1 MEDPVGP
8 CTIRSTAIL
17 GWLLLV
23 GAVAR
28 SQAASIHFAPDG
40 DDARTLDQAKDPAT
54 PWKTLAKV
62 VGVALMP
69 GDSVLL
75 RRDGI
80 WREALRLSRSGNA
93 SAPIVVAPYGPGGQM
108 PRIMGSDEISG
119 VSVSGGWSARVV
131 GGPVARVFDERGVLA
146 VARFPDTGWLVASSV
161 EADTAVSAPG
171 LASTDWVG
179 ASIHL
184 RSAMWTLET
193 HKVARQ
199 QAGRLVPDTKAVYAY
214 PDSVRFFLSNHPS
227 AFRAGKDAWA
237 FTASDSTLRWTGSS
251 SKVEVSSRPYNV
263 DLGGSS
269 WVKVVGIR
277 MEHAAFS
284 AFRATGANVVVEACQ
299 MMHADQN
306 GVDMIGPSGQILS
319 NRIVGANRYG
329 VSAYGRNY
337 RVEGN
342 EVLLTAQKR
351 WLGPAAMGNGCCAGR
366 AINVGGD
373 SAVIRRNTVD
383 STGYIGI
390 GFLGID
396 TRVEE
401 NVVSHSC
408 MTTDDCAGIYTWTGT
423 FDKPG
428 SAGSVIRRNI
438 VRDAIGE
445 RTGWAHPWEAS
456 QGIYLDDASHDIRV
470 DSNVSV
476 GNSIGLFLH
485 NNRNIVARGN
495 ILYGNRAGQAR
506 LAHDKI
512 VMADMYGNLLE
523 DNLLVGLPGQTSE
536 IGWDLSNPQTVSPG
550 RWDRNT
556 VCAAQAFWT
565 TCDTSG
571 RLVRRI
577 RRLDPTDSRLGREAL
592 RNKGFDSTA
601 LGWTAW
607 PGPFAKVQRDSSS
620 RCDAGRCM
628 KMTYLS
634 DTTTRSPL
642 CGSSAEFSV
651 EAGQWWW
658 LRFRAKA
665 QRAGQSVEAVLRRG
679 YGNYAS
685 LGLDTKVRL
694 DTFWREFEFA
704 ARIKEADTR
713 ARVDFHNSAADSVW
727 WLDDASIRRVPDSLV
742 PTDVGMALGVNDG
755 PGSRTWTPGAGS
767 WIDPSGRKLG
777 GTIGLA
783 PFYAEVAFPEEA
795 GTDLRGAKSRSVLR
809 IRRAAEGWV
818 FEGLAGPARIVDAR
832 GRILTTVRPQADGSA
847 RWKAPGSSMAWL
859 LADRQTLCLPSL
871 R

>member
-1 MEDPVGP
+1 VSP
-8 CTIRSTAIL
+8 IHLRSIPLLAWLALGFAIEP
-17 GWLLLV
+17 
-23 GAVAR
+23 AR
-28 SQAASIHFAPDG
+28 AASIHFAPDG
-40 DDARTLDQAKDPAT
+40 DDARTLAQAQDPAT
-54 PWKTLAKV
+54 PWKSLAKV
-62 VGVALMP
+62 GGVALAP

-80 WREALRLSRSGNA
+80 WRETLRIPRSGNEV
-93 SAPIVVAPYGPGGQM
+93 SRIVVAPYGSGNQM
-108 PRIMGSDEISG
+108 PRITGSDELAG
-119 VSVSGGWSARVV
+119 VFGADGWSAKVA
-131 GGPVARVFDERGVLA
+131 GGVVARVFDGRGVLA
-146 VARFPDTGWLVASSV
+146 VARFPQTGWLVAGSV
-161 EADTAVSAPG
+161 EADTALSA
-171 LASTDWVG
+171 ASVASADWRG

-199 QAGRLVPDTKAVYAY
+199 VAGRLVPDTKAVYAY

-227 AFRAGKDAWA
+227 AFRAGQDAWA
-237 FTASDSTLRWTGSS
+237 FTASDSTLRWTGSA
-251 SKVEVSSRPYNV
+251 SKVEASIRYYNL

-269 WVKVVGIR
+269 WVKVTGIQL
-277 MEHAAFS
+277 EHAAFS
-284 AFRATGANVVVEACQ
+284 AFHASGANVVIEGCRIL
-299 MMHADQN
+299 HPDQN
-306 GVDMIGPSGQILS
+306 GVDMIGAAGQILS
-319 NRIVGANRYG
+319 NTIVGANRYG
-329 VSAYGRNY
+329 VSAYGKNY
-337 RVEGN
+337 RIEGN
-342 EVLLTAQKR
+342 EVRLTAQGR

-373 SAVIRRNTVD
+373 SAVIRRNVVD

-401 NVVSHSC
+401 NVVSRSC

-438 VRDAIGE
+438 VRDAVGE
-445 RTGWAHPWEAS
+445 RTGWARAWEAS

-485 NNRNIVARGN
+485 NNRSISARGN
-495 ILYGNRAGQAR
+495 LLVGNRSGQAR

-523 DNLLVGLPGQTSE
+523 DNVLVGLPGQNAQV
-536 IGWDLSNPQTVSPG
+536 GWDLSNPQTVSPG
-550 RWDRNT
+550 QWDRNT
-556 VCAAQAFWT
+556 VCAAQALWT

-571 RLVRRI
+571 KLVRRI
-577 RRLDPTDSRLGREAL
+577 RRLDPADPRLGREAL

-620 RCDAGRCM
+620 QCDAGRCM
-628 KMTYLS
+628 RMAYLQ

-665 QRAGQSVEAVLRRG
+665 KQPGQAVQAVLRRG

-685 LGLDTKVRL
+685 LGLDAKVRL
-694 DTFWREFEFA
+694 DTFWREFEMA

-713 ARVDFHNSAADSVW
+713 ARVDFHNSATDSVW
-727 WLDDASIRRVPDSLV
+727 WLDDASLRRVPDSLV
-742 PTDVGMALGVNDG
+742 PTDVGMALGFNEG
-755 PGSRTWTPGAGS
+755 PASIGWAPGPGS
-767 WIDPSGRKLG
+767 WIDAQG
-777 GTIGLA
+777 GGLA
-783 PFYAEVAFPEEA
+783 GSVVPIPAFYGAVAFREEA
-795 GTDLRGAKSRSVLR
+795 GTGLRGAKPKSDLR
-809 IRRAAEGWV
+809 IRRVADGWV
-818 FEGLAGPARIVDAR
+818 FDGLAGPARIMDAR
-832 GRILTTVRPQADGSA
+832 GRILTTLRPGPDGIAKWSGA
-847 RWKAPGSSMAWL
+847 GSSLVWL
-859 LADRQTLCLPSL
+859 VADHRTHCLPNL